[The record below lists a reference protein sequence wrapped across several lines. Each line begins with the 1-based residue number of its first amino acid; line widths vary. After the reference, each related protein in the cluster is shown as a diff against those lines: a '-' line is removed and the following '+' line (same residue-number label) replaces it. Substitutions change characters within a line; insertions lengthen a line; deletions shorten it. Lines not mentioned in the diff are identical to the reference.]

1 MEPAVRKSDLF
12 CCEDTRIGLQQ
23 AYIAPAV
30 LRHSVCGSRQHA
42 RRVVRADNG
51 PCWADR
57 GFEQREVQARAAG
70 PRSSTVRPGSGRS
83 CRAAS
88 CRWGS
93 RVPLHNEVIEDG
105 EHVVPIHSRFTDY
118 LIYPAATASRAHPR
132 HHTCSSGRASAG
144 PPSSIASFG
153 RRCRSRTLR
162 ALRWCRSIRHEE
174 QSLGGAT
181 ARSRSRDRTPR
192 RARAIAHKLRLD
204 LDTPLLLERTAC
216 RDKRAALLRRL
227 DHDRAQRQA
236 ADQPVPTREVERPRR
251 GATGKLRHERPLRHD
266 LGSQI
271 RVAGG
276 IHAVDPGTEHGDRRY
291 GRPAGW

>member
-118 LIYPAATASRAHPR
+118 LIYPEGN
-132 HHTCSSGRASAG
+132 C
-144 PPSSIASFG
+144 IASSPETPYLQLGESKCGTPILDRIIRPEVSLEDAARF
-153 RRCRSRTLR
+153 
-162 ALRWCRSIRHEE
+162 ALVSID
-174 QSLGGAT
+174 ST
-181 ARSRSRDRTPR
+181 
-192 RARAIAHKLRLD
+192 
-204 LDTPLLLERTAC
+204 
-216 RDKRAALLRRL
+216 
-227 DHDRAQRQA
+227 
-236 ADQPVPTREVERPRR
+236 
-251 GATGKLRHERPLRHD
+251 
-266 LGSQI
+266 
-271 RVAGG
+271 
-276 IHAVDPGTEHGDRRY
+276 
-291 GRPAGW
+291 